1 MSMPDNDNAESLSTP
16 GSSSGSFQRMVDIT
30 LNGVHQR
37 FAVAANTV
45 LLDLL
50 REQARLTG
58 AKRGCEMGNC
68 GACTISLDGDS
79 AYSCLILA
87 TECDGHE
94 VVTVEGLAKGNELHP
109 LQQAFIDKD
118 AFQCGYCTP
127 GQLMSLSCLME
138 SDSNPDEEAIVRA
151 TSGNLCRCGAY
162 RHIRDAA
169 LQVANADSVTSR
181 EY

>member
-1 MSMPDNDNAESLSTP
+1 MPANANTEPQSSVESRSESKQTI
-16 GSSSGSFQRMVDIT
+16 VEIT
-30 LNGVHQR
+30 LNGIPQK
-37 FAVAANTV
+37 FSVAANAV

-68 GACTISLDGDS
+68 GACTVSLDGMS
-79 AYSCLILA
+79 VYSCLTLA
-87 TECDGHE
+87 SECNGRT
-94 VVTVEGLAKGNELHP
+94 VTTVEGLAKGAELHP

-127 GQLMSLSCLME
+127 GQLMSLSCLFE
-138 SDSNPDEEAIVRA
+138 SDSSPDEEAIVHA

-169 LQVANADSVTSR
+169 LQVSNASGTASN
-181 EY
+181 EE